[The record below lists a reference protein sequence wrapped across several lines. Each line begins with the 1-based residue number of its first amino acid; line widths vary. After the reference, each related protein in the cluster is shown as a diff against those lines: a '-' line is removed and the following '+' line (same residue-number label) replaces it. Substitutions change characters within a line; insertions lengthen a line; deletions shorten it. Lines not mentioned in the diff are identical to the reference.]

1 MLQNLYVKNLALIE
15 ELDMEFTEGLN
26 ILTGETG
33 AGKSILLGSV
43 DLALGGKYSADMIR
57 EGAEWGLVELAFSIQ
72 DPAQRKRLE
81 DLGIEPEDDQVV
93 LSRKISGK
101 RSVSRINGEMVQKS
115 RLSDVASLL
124 IDIHGQHEHQSLL
137 KKKNHLE
144 ILDSYIGKDALEKKQ
159 EIRRLHQ
166 EYHRLLRKLGQGRER
181 SANSERELDLL
192 QYEVREIEE
201 ANFSLGE
208 DAGLESDY
216 RRMLH
221 GKRIQD
227 ALWETSRYTEEGG
240 EGAGEAL
247 SRGIRALS
255 AVADL
260 DEEVGELYEQLSNIE
275 GLLSDFHR
283 DLHQYGQELEF
294 SPEEF
299 EEVENRL
306 NLLNHLKAKYG
317 QSIADILKS
326 CEKKRE
332 KIEILKDFDGYLKRL
347 KDKSDEVGKALH
359 EKAEELSALRR
370 EYAVRLESTIE
381 EGLKEL
387 NFESVVF
394 KISLQKAASCTTDG
408 MDEVEFLVSLN
419 PGNPPKP
426 LINVASGGELSRL
439 MLVIKT
445 IEAQK
450 GQTDTL
456 IFDEI
461 DVGISGRTA
470 QKVSEK
476 MAVIGKHHQVL
487 CVTHLAQIAAMA
499 DTHFQISKVT
509 GKDFVKT
516 QIKRLEQKEQ
526 VEELARILGGA
537 KITEAVKKNASEMK
551 ELAFQIKSDI

>member
-33 AGKSILLGSV
+33 AGKSILMGSIG
-43 DLALGGKYSADMIR
+43 LALGGKYAADMIR
-57 EGAEWGLVELAFSIQ
+57 EGAESGLVELTFLVQ
-72 DPAQRKRLE
+72 DSQQQKKLQ
-81 DLGIEPEDDQVV
+81 DLGVETEEDQVI

-101 RSVSRINGEMVQKS
+101 RSVSRINGETVQKS

-137 KKKNHLE
+137 QKKNHLE
-144 ILDSYIGKDALEKKQ
+144 ILDSFIGEKAFEKKR
-159 EIRRLHQ
+159 EIRHCHQ
-166 EYHRLLRKLGQGRER
+166 EYHRLRRKLEQGSAR
-181 SANSERELDLL
+181 SANSGRELDLL
-192 QYEVREIEE
+192 LYEVKEIEE
-201 ANFSLGE
+201 ARITPKE
-208 DAGLESDY
+208 DMELEKTY
-216 RRMLH
+216 HKMLH
-221 GKRIQD
+221 GKRIRD
-227 ALWETSRYTEEGG
+227 ALWETVRYTREGG
-240 EGAGEAL
+240 ESAGDAL
-247 SRGIRALS
+247 SRGVRSLA

-260 DEEVGELYEQLSNIE
+260 DGEVDSLYQQLVQIE
-275 GLLSDFHR
+275 GLLEDFHR
-283 DLHQYGQELEF
+283 DLDHCSHSLEF

-299 EEVENRL
+299 EETEERL

-317 QSIADILKS
+317 ASVEEILEA
-326 CEKKRE
+326 CRKKKE
-332 KIEILKDFDGYLKRL
+332 KIAILKDFDGYLKRL
-347 KDKSDEVGKALH
+347 EDKVKETGRILH
-359 EKAEELSALRR
+359 EKAGELSELRR
-370 EYAVRLESTIE
+370 EYAARLEPMIE
-381 EGLKEL
+381 EGLRDL

-394 KISLQKAASCTTDG
+394 QISLEEANACTADG
-408 MDEVEFLVSLN
+408 IDEAEFLVSLN
-419 PGNPPKP
+419 PGQSPKP
-426 LINVASGGELSRL
+426 LIRVASGGELSRL

-445 IEAQK
+445 ITARK

-499 DTHFQISKVT
+499 DTHFRITKTTKEDS
-509 GKDFVKT
+509 VKT
-516 QIKRLEQKEQ
+516 QISRLEETEQ

-537 KITEAVKKNASEMK
+537 KITEAVRKNASEMK